1 MQEVLN
7 KLCLEMA
14 SVTSTQVALART
26 EYMTKSG
33 SWKARRYTVQLCAQ
47 KVEETVLVNTEV
59 SLPHSSSSTIFANY
73 LLPILQISQEC
84 LSLTRSDHPST
95 SCASLLGH

>member
-33 SWKARRYTVQLCAQ
+33 SWKARRYSPAVCP
-47 KVEETVLVNTEV
+47 ESRGN
-59 SLPHSSSSTIFANY
+59 SF
-73 LLPILQISQEC
+73 
-84 LSLTRSDHPST
+84 
-95 SCASLLGH
+95 G